1 MRKPFQGIVNII
13 RFNWHFYLLAFLALG
28 LLLLIGSYLSETANL
43 IVMAAIFLIMAGIL
57 ISLAVSF
64 YIYDLSGLYAF
75 KWIKAS
81 GDERFVVN
89 IHAGFDETSAG
100 LKQLFNSAELTVFD
114 FYNPKI
120 HTEVSIKRARKAYP
134 PFQGTIV
141 IETKSIPLENESA
154 DKIFVIFSAHEIRDE
169 QERVAFFKELNR
181 CLKPKG
187 EIIVVEHL
195 RDTLNFMAYSIGFFH
210 FYSLKTWL
218 RVFKTAEL
226 TVYNTQKLTPFISVF
241 TLHSYG
247 NQL

>member
-1 MRKPFQGIVNII
+1 MRKPFQGTLNIL
-13 RFNWHFYLLAFLALG
+13 RFNWHFYLLALIGLGFLLSIES
-28 LLLLIGSYLSETANL
+28 LIPDPLNLLIWIGSFITIADI
-43 IVMAAIFLIMAGIL
+43 IV
-57 ISLAVSF
+57 SLAVSF

-75 KWIKAS
+75 KWIKAI
-81 GDERFVVN
+81 GDEKLIVN
-89 IHAGFDETSAG
+89 IHAGFDESSVG
-100 LKQLFNSAELTVFD
+100 LKQLFKSAELTVFD

-134 PFQGTIV
+134 PFTGTIA
-141 IETKSIPLENESA
+141 IETKSIPLANESA

-226 TVYNTQKLTPFISVF
+226 TLNKTQKLTPFVSVY
-241 TLHSYG
+241 TLHSNG